1 MTSYKNVLET
11 RATALLNFGVLE
23 NVRLA
28 AARMQ
33 IHVFIVFFIV
43 DDTPSEIR
51 TV

>member
-1 MTSYKNVLET
+1 M
-11 RATALLNFGVLE
+11 LNFGVLE

-33 IHVFIVFFIV
+33 MCVVLGFFVV